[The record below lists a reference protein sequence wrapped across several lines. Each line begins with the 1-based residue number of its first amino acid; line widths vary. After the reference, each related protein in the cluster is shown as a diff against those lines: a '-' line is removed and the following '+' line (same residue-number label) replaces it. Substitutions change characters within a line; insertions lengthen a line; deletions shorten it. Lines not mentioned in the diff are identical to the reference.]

1 MTTEARISYIGVG
14 CTVVRRE
21 ETFTIS
27 KDDKWGEMM
36 NDPRVVIS
44 GETIGE
50 LNKKWLHERL
60 DYWIENGAK
69 P

>member
-1 MTTEARISYIGVG
+1 MTTETRISYTGAG
-14 CTVVRRE
+14 CVVERRE
-21 ETFTIS
+21 GTFTVN
-27 KDDKWGEMM
+27 KTDKWGEMM